1 MSRLPHFRVS
11 GPCTEKQPV
20 KPCLIID
27 LKGLYQVSC
36 NLFLCIQMKCQDKD
50 IKISSPTTFPSE
62 NPSICW
68 KNQLA
73 LDREWSLGWFYKIE
87 RHSKRTNAPK
97 SPSFPLPHH
106 PTLGPRKN
114 YCNNYQERKIWWLP
128 EQVSLFSSF
137 PRWTAKSSRVFEC
150 VGFEMIYRLDFL
162 LLVSIIS
169 QLGSE
174 KNWRL
179 IFEEQIG
186 KSALR
191 ELYREREAASPG
203 TKVNYVE

>member
-1 MSRLPHFRVS
+1 MNDRFERPL
-11 GPCTEKQPV
+11 
-20 KPCLIID
+20 
-27 LKGLYQVSC
+27 
-36 NLFLCIQMKCQDKD
+36 
-50 IKISSPTTFPSE
+50 
-62 NPSICW
+62 PSIMQPISMYPNEMPRW
-68 KNQLA
+68 RYKNLISNHFSLWESFDLLEKPA
-73 LDREWSLGWFYKIE
+73 CSEPWSLGWFCKTE

-97 SPSFPLPHH
+97 SPPFPLPHH

-114 YCNNYQERKIWWLP
+114 YCNNHQERKIWWLP

-137 PRWTAKSSRVFEC
+137 PRWTAKSSHVFEC

-169 QLGSE
+169 HLGSE
-174 KNWRL
+174 KNWSL

-191 ELYREREAASPG
+191 ELYWEREAASPG